1 MIDLSSRKAR
11 RRPSL
16 IGDLTP
22 MIDMIFLL
30 LIFFLLTS
38 LAVDP
43 AVDIELP
50 ASSTGR
56 VTGQQLQQ
64 VQVLS
69 ARSYRYDRSV
79 YTREALEELL
89 QLQLEQGELSRAEP
103 LYIQADRSI
112 PYGDLI
118 TALEPFYAAGFV
130 RISFVI
136 EQVP

>member
-64 VQVLS
+64 LQVLS
-69 ARSYRYDRSV
+69 DRSYRYDRSV
-79 YTREALEELL
+79 YTREALEDLL
-89 QLQLEQGELSRAEP
+89 QQQLEQGALSRAEP
-103 LYIQADRSI
+103 LYVQADRSI

-118 TALEPFYAAGFV
+118 TALEPFHAAGFV

>member
-1 MIDLSSRKAR
+1 
-11 RRPSL
+11 
-16 IGDLTP
+16 

-56 VTGQQLQQ
+56 VTGQQQLQQ

-103 LYIQADRSI
+103 LYVQADRSI
-112 PYGDLI
+112 PYGELI
-118 TALEPFYAAGFV
+118 TALEPFHAAGFV